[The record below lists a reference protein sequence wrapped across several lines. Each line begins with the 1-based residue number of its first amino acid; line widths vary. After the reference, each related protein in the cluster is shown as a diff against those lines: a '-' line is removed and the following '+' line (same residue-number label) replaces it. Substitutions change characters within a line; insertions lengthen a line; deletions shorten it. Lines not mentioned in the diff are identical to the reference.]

1 MTINTNISE
10 ELQKW
15 ISTLENP
22 VEPKVTEWL
31 KKNLGDKYSDDI
43 DTISIGGIGEDTVIG
58 KYKIYFSLH
67 VDGVQVWS
75 SAAFKSMRPY
85 QLIIDDT
92 NNVPL
97 TDAQRKDVEKWY
109 TDTIHTQHYKSET
122 K

>member
-31 KKNLGDKYSDDI
+31 KKNLGDKYFDDI
-43 DTISIGGIGEDTVIG
+43 DTIVIGGIGEDTMIG
-58 KYKIYFSLH
+58 KYKIHFSLH
-67 VDGVQVWS
+67 VDGIQVCS
-75 SAAFKSMRPY
+75 SAFINSNRPY
-85 QLIIDDT
+85 QFIIDDT
-92 NNVPL
+92 SDVPL
-97 TDAQRKDVEKWY
+97 TDARLKEVEKWY
-109 TDTIHTQHYKSET
+109 TDTIHIQHYKSET